1 MISKANHLCQGTKF
15 NLPTITS
22 AMGFNN
28 TNAQLMS
35 VPPYI
40 AGAISSIVFSTIS
53 DHFYWRMP
61 FVVIP
66 FTLVAIGFSVM
77 LGLQGD
83 FENQLGA
90 SYTAVVIACIG
101 IYPAMPAAASW
112 AGNNLAP
119 ASRRAVGLAL
129 NICVGNIGGIMGSY
143 MFFESDAP
151 EYGIGFGLS
160 LAFALA
166 GLVAALAAEVAY
178 KWGNKKK
185 AEVSPEEIR
194 ERYTQDELL
203 RMGDKSPLFKYTL

>member
-1 MISKANHLCQGTKF
+1 MLTVSTIKGTKF

-22 AMGFNN
+22 AMGFSN

-40 AGAISSIVFSTIS
+40 AGAISSIAFSTLS

-90 SYTAVVIACIG
+90 SYTAIVIACIG
-101 IYPAMPAAASW
+101 IYPAMPAATSW

-129 NICVGNIGGIMGSY
+129 NICVGNMGGIMGSY
-143 MFFESDAP
+143 MFFDSNAP
-151 EYGIGFGLS
+151 EYNIGFGLS
-160 LAFALA
+160 LAF
-166 GLVAALAAEVAY
+166 GLSGLIAALAAEAAY

-185 AEVSPEEIR
+185 AAMSPEEVR
-194 ERYTQDELL
+194 ERYTQDQLL
-203 RMGDKSPLFKYTL
+203 KMGDKSPLFKYTL